1 MAEQILK
8 QSLSSPGFFGLN
20 LQSADEY
27 SDFRFAKEA
36 TNVVFDASGRIA
48 ARKGWT
54 PISAS
59 FGNVS
64 EAGASEYNIAEY
76 NVAEYG
82 AVNPVK
88 FVYEFI
94 KEGENIVV
102 SGVANKF
109 YTGTT
114 TPTELFVRNTNN
126 DANLAY
132 SITNTNWQA
141 ASLPY
146 GESADIEPHAY
157 FVQEGHQPLVLH
169 QLPIDPTTAGSAVQA
184 EYNIS
189 EYNIAE
195 YGIATSVFDPHS
207 HDSTVFGLQRLGDIG
222 TLPLGYTITDF
233 KPNCALAAFGRVWM
247 ADVDED
253 RQTIYFSRLLDGSD
267 FQGGDSGFIA
277 LNSVFPSYDRIV
289 ALGAHNG
296 FLVVFGTNNIAIYSN
311 PIDVTRLELQD
322 YIPNVG
328 CAARDSIQNTGTD
341 IIFLSNI
348 GVVSLQ
354 RLILEKSLPFRE
366 LSKNIRDSVIAATL
380 AEPESGIKSVY
391 SEADGFYL
399 LSFTSQ
405 QKLFCFDTK
414 IPLEDG
420 SARVTEWNNIQVYS
434 FTVTQT
440 KELFIG
446 TNQYIAKYQGYLD
459 NNEPYVLKYY
469 TNYTNLNEPNNIKI
483 LKKVGY
489 TYRGQDTKDFVT
501 AWGFDYTEDFT
512 KQTKSVLGGLVYE
525 YNIAEYG
532 VAEYGGGDTRNGQ
545 FTVNTSGAGNVVQVG
560 LEATISGNYLALQ
573 KIDIYAKQGKVI

>member
-48 ARKGWT
+48 ARKGWAA
-54 PISAS
+54 ISPS
-59 FGNVS
+59 FGGNGS
-64 EAGASEYNIAEY
+64 QSSEYGIAEY
-76 NVAEYG
+76 NVNEYST
-82 AVNPVK
+82 APV
-88 FVYEFI
+88 FFIYEFI
-94 KEGENIVV
+94 KEGDNIVI
-102 SGVANKF
+102 SGSSGDF
-109 YTGTT
+109 YTGITN
-114 TPTELFVRNTNN
+114 PTEIYVRNLNN
-126 DANLAY
+126 DADLPY
-132 SITNTNWQA
+132 SISSSNWQV

-146 GESADIEPHAY
+146 GEGSDIKPHAY
-157 FVQEGHQPLVLH
+157 FVQANQQPLVFH
-169 QLPIDPTTAGSAVQA
+169 ELPLDPATVAAIEGSEYNLA
-184 EYNIS
+184 EYNEN
-189 EYNIAE
+189 EYNASP
-195 YGIATSVFDPHS
+195 GVFDAHS
-207 HDSTVFGLQRLGDIG
+207 HDSDVFGFQRLGDVG
-222 TLPLGYTITDF
+222 TLPLGHNLNSF

-247 ADVDED
+247 ADIVED

-296 FLVVFGTNNIAIYSN
+296 FLVVFGTNNIAIYNN

-341 IIFLSNI
+341 IIFLSNT

-354 RLILEKSLPFRE
+354 RIILEKSLPFRE
-366 LSKNIRDSVIAATL
+366 ISRNVRDAVITATF
-380 AEPESGIKSVY
+380 AEPEEGIKSIY
-391 SEADGFYL
+391 SETDGFYL
-399 LSFTSQ
+399 LNFVSQ
-405 QKLFCFDTK
+405 QKIFCFDTK

-420 SARVTEWNNIQVYS
+420 SLRVTTWDNLKVYS
-434 FTVTQT
+434 FLVTQD
-440 KELFIG
+440 KELLFK
-446 TNQYIAKYQGYLD
+446 TDQYIAKYTGYND
-459 NNEPYVLKYY
+459 NGEPYTLKYY
-469 TNYTNLNEPNNIKI
+469 TNYTDLNQPNNIKI

-489 TYRGQDTKDFVT
+489 TYRGQDTKTFVT

-512 KQTKSVLGGLVYE
+512 RQSKIVQGGFAYE
-525 YNIAEYG
+525 YNIAEYN
-532 VAEYGGGDTRNGQ
+532 VAEYGGGTTKNGQ
-545 FTVNTSGAGNVVQVG
+545 FTVNTSGSGNVVQVG
-560 LEATISGNYLALQ
+560 LEAQIDGNYLALQ